1 MNEIRLRVRQAE
13 RRLTLQCFLRA
24 LPICLAV
31 TLSLA
36 LIGVLWPKLAYVPSA
51 DDRWPWYW
59 LGGGAL
65 AGLLA
70 AVAWTWLRRRRA
82 LEAAI
87 EIDRR
92 FGLKERISSTW
103 TLDEPQR
110 HTPAGEALVADAER
124 AAGRIDVS
132 AAFPLRLPRH
142 GWLPIGVAL
151 VGIALALGLDNAS
164 PEKVQASSTNR
175 RFLKKEIDKSVQDLK
190 KKIKQRQ
197 MELEQKGLA
206 ESKELFETLQKKL
219 DDLQKKNQGD
229 YKKTFVEINNL
240 AKEIEKRRKELGGTK
255 ELQEKLQQQLKDV
268 SEGPAEKLNRALKN
282 GRWNEAKELA
292 KKLAEKLEKNQLSPQ
307 EKEQL
312 KKQLQQLQKQLEQL
326 QRDYE
331 QAKQDLKEQIR
342 KAQQAGDRDTVN
354 ELQKKLD
361 QLERQQKQMDRLS
374 DLAQKLGQCQQCVGN
389 NDGKGAAQAMKQ
401 MAQAMEEMEAEA
413 QELQSLSEALE
424 ELEQCKEGLA
434 KACQNNRGMGKG
446 GENSFEMPEDRMGLG
461 KGRGRG
467 PRPEEEGKT
476 GGYKSRVRARPKKG
490 EVVRTGDVSGPNRKG
505 ESAVQAAEQV
515 ESAFKEDPDPIVQEK
530 LPRMEKRQATE
541 YFEKLRRGQ

>member
-1 MNEIRLRVRQAE
+1 MNEIRLRVRQAQ
-13 RRLTLQCFLRA
+13 RRLTLQRFLRA

-31 TLSLA
+31 TLALA
-36 LIGVLWPKLAYVPSA
+36 LVGVLWPKLTYVPSA

-65 AGLLA
+65 AGVLTA
-70 AVAWTWLRRRRA
+70 GAWTWLGRRRT

-103 TLDEPQR
+103 TLDESTR

-124 AAGRIDVS
+124 AAGRIDVP
-132 AAFPLRLPRH
+132 AAFPVRLPRH

-151 VGIALALGLDNAS
+151 LAVALALGLDNAT
-164 PEKVQASSTNR
+164 PKKVAASSANR
-175 RFLKKEIDKSVQDLK
+175 HLLKKEIDKAVQDLK
-190 KKIKQRQ
+190 KKMKQRQ

-240 AKEIEKRRKELGGTK
+240 AKEIEKRRKELGGAK
-255 ELQEKLQQQLKDV
+255 EIQEKLQQQLKDV
-268 SEGPAEKLNRALKN
+268 SEGPAEKLNRALTN

-342 KAQQAGDRDTVN
+342 KAQEAGDRQTVN

-361 QLERQQKQMDRLS
+361 QLERQKKQMDRLS
-374 DLAQKLGQCQQCVGN
+374 ELAQKLGQCQQCVGN

-434 KACQNNRGMGKG
+434 KACQNSRGMGKG
-446 GENSFEMPEDRMGLG
+446 SENSFEMPEDRMSLG

-490 EVVRTGDVSGPNRKG
+490 EVVRTGDAGGPNRKG
-505 ESAVQAAEQV
+505 QSAVQAAEQV